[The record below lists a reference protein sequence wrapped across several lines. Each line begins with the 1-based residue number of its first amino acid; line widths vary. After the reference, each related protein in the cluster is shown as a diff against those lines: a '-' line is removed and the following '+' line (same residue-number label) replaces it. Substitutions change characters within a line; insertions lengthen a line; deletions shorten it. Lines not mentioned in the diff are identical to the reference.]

1 MNIDMIPLNKLVAS
15 PANVRKTGALT
26 GIEELAASIATHGLL
41 QNLQVRPGANG
52 KYEVVAGGRSLAA
65 LQRLAKGK
73 KIAKTEDIA
82 CHVID
87 GDDATEISLAE
98 NFAQL
103 PMHPADQYE
112 AFKALADQDKGPQ
125 EIAARFGCS
134 PMVVKQRLKLASV
147 DPRLM
152 EAYRNE
158 ELDLDQLMAFTVS
171 EDHTAQWQV
180 WESRAHWNLSPR
192 TIRSHLMVANVDA
205 SDRRVQFVG
214 IKAYKKAGGHI
225 LRDLF
230 QPEHEGYLTDPA
242 ILDRLVIEKLE
253 KAAEAIRAE
262 NWKWVTI
269 MPNID
274 REKLRGLGR
283 VYPEREPPSAEQQAG
298 IDALTERYDALVEE
312 HGDEPPDEIM
322 AEIEE
327 LSGKIDALSAD
338 NEHWSPEEIAR
349 AGAFVGIGYDG
360 ELEVE
365 RGLVKPEDETGERT
379 DRDRGGAGVLRH
391 PPGVPAPGSRPGQAL
406 SDRLVEDLTAHRTAA
421 LCAVLAGNA
430 DIALTSVVHALAL
443 PIFYPHEDESCLE
456 ISLDCTPLSSS
467 AEGIAESKAVAE
479 LEARRS
485 QWSRRLPDDAEAFW
499 DWLLAQ
505 DAAMRLDLLAFCAG
519 CSVNAISKRHE
530 RSEVR
535 LAHADRLAG
544 ALGLDM
550 TQWWQPTAESYLRH
564 IPKARILEVVKE
576 AVTPEAA
583 ENLAKLKKD
592 ALAREAEQRLAGTGW
607 LPEILRRPVANAEH
621 DPVALAAE

>member
-1 MNIDMIPLNKLVAS
+1 MNIEMIPLNKLIPC
-15 PANVRKTGALT
+15 PANVRRTGALT
-26 GIEELAASIATHGLL
+26 GIDELAASIATHGLL
-41 QNLQVRPGANG
+41 QNLQVRPGEKG
-52 KYEVVAGGRSLAA
+52 KYEVVAGGRRLAA

-87 GDDATEISLAE
+87 AEDATEISLAE
-98 NFAQL
+98 NYGQL
-103 PMHPADQYE
+103 AMHPADQYE
-112 AFKALADQDKGPQ
+112 AFKALADQGKGPQ

-147 DPRLM
+147 DPRLI
-152 EAYRNE
+152 EAYRNK

-171 EDHTAQWQV
+171 DDHAAQWQV
-180 WESRAHWNLSPR
+180 WESRAHWNLALR
-192 TIRSHLMVANVDA
+192 TIRSHLMVSNVDA
-205 SDRRVQFVG
+205 SDSRVLFVG

-242 ILDRLVIEKLE
+242 LLDRLVIEKLE
-253 KAAEAIRAE
+253 RAAEAIRAE
-262 NWKWVTI
+262 GWKWVTI
-269 MPNID
+269 MPTIE

-283 VYPEREPPSAEQQAG
+283 VYPEREPPSEEQQAE

-312 HGDEPPDEIM
+312 HGDDAPDEIM

-327 LSGKIDALSAD
+327 LLAKIDALSAD
-338 NEHWSPEEIAR
+338 NEHWSPEEMVR
-349 AGAFVGIGYDG
+349 AGAVIGIGYDG
-360 ELEVE
+360 ELEVV
-365 RGLVKPEDETGERT
+365 RGLVKPEDEIEEET
-379 DRDRGGAGVLRH
+379 DAEAGGAGVSRKMN
-391 PPGVPAPGSRPGQAL
+391 GVPGL

-456 ISLDCTPLSSS
+456 ISVDCTPLSAS

-485 QWSRRLPDDAEAFW
+485 QWSRRLPDDGYGFW
-499 DWLLAQ
+499 DWLSAQ
-505 DAAMRLDLLAFCAG
+505 DSATRLDLLAFCAG
-519 CSVNAISKRHE
+519 CSVNAVRKRHE
-530 RSEVR
+530 RSEAR
-535 LAHADRLAG
+535 LAHADKLAG

-550 TQWWQPTAESYLRH
+550 TQWWQPTAERYLRH
-564 IPKARILEVVKE
+564 VPKARILEAVKE

-583 ENLAKLKKD
+583 DNLAKLKKD
-592 ALAREAEQRLAGTGW
+592 ALAREAEQRLAGSGW
-607 LPEILRRPVANAEH
+607 LPEILRRPVANDQP
-621 DPVALAAE
+621 DPVAVAAE